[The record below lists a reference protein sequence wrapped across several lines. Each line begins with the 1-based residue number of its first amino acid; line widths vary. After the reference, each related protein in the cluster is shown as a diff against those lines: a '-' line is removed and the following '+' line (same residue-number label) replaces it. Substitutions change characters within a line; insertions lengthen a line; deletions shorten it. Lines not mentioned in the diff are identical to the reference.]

1 MAKTNLPP
9 GFRFHPTDV
18 ELVWYYLKR
27 KVMGKPFRSE
37 AISEVELY
45 KFAPWEL
52 PEKSRL
58 RTRDL
63 EWYFF
68 CHRDKKYS
76 NGSRSNRATDG
87 GYWKATGKDKS
98 VIHNSCTVGMRR
110 TLVFHEGKPPKGT
123 RTNWVM
129 YEYRLQSRELVD
141 AGFAQVKLASD
152 TYLKDAYL
160 LCKVFQKSGLGPRIG
175 EQYGAPFNEE
185 DWEDDTA
192 IESSFPLPCVS
203 SCLSAEPLD
212 NQAIQADPV
221 SKQPIASSAVE
232 LLSDHDLLDVDGIS
246 LEELA
251 EFLNSSPLVE
261 NADGKMPDLTIPS
274 MNVNEAAAMDPEGV
288 YNELDDLSTG
298 ELISGNI
305 DLIENILNETALCPT
320 LQELDSKQYV
330 ELNDLIG
337 DGNPYVSVEPSTPFA
352 PNPSGHW
359 PDLENLN
366 HILDPIPYFDN
377 DVYGGMHGLPHTGPD
392 TTSQHWLPGMQ
403 IGDFGEFVPPLERS
417 SF

>member
-1 MAKTNLPP
+1 MDLLRFLIGQWEAEECQSWLRVKLLSEFDSNHQITSDSWTRYGFLIGQWEEVEYVGSSSQEIVMAKTNLPP

-87 GYWKATGKDKS
+87 GYWKATGRDKS

-110 TLVFHEGKPPKGT
+110 TLVFHEGKPPKGE

-129 YEYRLQSRELVD
+129 YEYRLESRELVD
-141 AGFAQVKLASD
+141 AGFAQ
-152 TYLKDAYL
+152 DAYL

-212 NQAIQADPV
+212 SQAIHADPV

-232 LLSDHDLLDVDGIS
+232 VLSDHDLLDADGIS
-246 LEELA
+246 LEDLA

-261 NADGKMPDLTIPS
+261 NANGKMPDLTIPS
-274 MNVNEAAAMDPEGV
+274 MNVNEAAAMDPEG
-288 YNELDDLSTG
+288 
-298 ELISGNI
+298 
-305 DLIENILNETALCPT
+305 
-320 LQELDSKQYV
+320 
-330 ELNDLIG
+330 
-337 DGNPYVSVEPSTPFA
+337 
-352 PNPSGHW
+352 
-359 PDLENLN
+359 
-366 HILDPIPYFDN
+366 
-377 DVYGGMHGLPHTGPD
+377 
-392 TTSQHWLPGMQ
+392 
-403 IGDFGEFVPPLERS
+403 IGDFGEFVPPLNDPLSEYLS
-417 SF
+417 SLARTLSS